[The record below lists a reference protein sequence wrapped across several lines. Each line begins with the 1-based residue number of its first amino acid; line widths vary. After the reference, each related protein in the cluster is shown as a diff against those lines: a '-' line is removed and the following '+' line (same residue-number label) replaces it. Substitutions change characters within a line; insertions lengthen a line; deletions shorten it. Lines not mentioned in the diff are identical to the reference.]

1 MFRKGD
7 ATMTKYVLLTAIG
20 PDRPGLVDEVSQK
33 LTERGLNIESS
44 RMAVLGGE
52 FAIIMLVA
60 GEPAAADR
68 LTADA
73 NEICGR
79 TGLQV
84 FLRPTIAPGQRAQ
97 ASSVPYRLVAAGMDH
112 QGIVHELSQ
121 VLHSFKVNIESLETR
136 VEPAPVSGTP
146 IFTMVAQVAVPADIK
161 IRELR
166 AALDERGDAAN
177 VDVEFEPG
185 A

>member
-1 MFRKGD
+1 
-7 ATMTKYVLLTAIG
+7 MTKYVLLTAIG

-33 LTERGLNIESS
+33 LAERGLNIESS

-68 LTADA
+68 LAADTADLS
-73 NEICGR
+73 GR

-84 FLRPTIAPGQRAQ
+84 FLKPTIAPGQRAS
-97 ASSVPYRLVAAGMDH
+97 ASSLPYRLVAAGMDH
-112 QGIVHELSQ
+112 QGIVHEVSQ
-121 VLHSFKVNIESLETR
+121 VLHSFKVNIESLETQ
-136 VEPAPVSGTP
+136 VAPAPVSGTP
-146 IFTMVAQVAVPADIK
+146 IFTMTAAVAVPAEVK

-166 AALDERGDAAN
+166 AALIDRGDALN

>member
-1 MFRKGD
+1 
-7 ATMTKYVLLTAIG
+7 MTQYVLLTAIG
-20 PDRPGLVDEVSQK
+20 PDRPGLVDEVSAK

-52 FAIIMLVA
+52 FAIIMLVS
-60 GEPAAADR
+60 GEPAAADK
-68 LTADA
+68 LAADA
-73 NEICGR
+73 AELSGR

-84 FLRPTIAPGQRAQ
+84 FLKPTIAPGQRALG
-97 ASSVPYRLVAAGMDH
+97 SSLPCRLVVAGMDH
-112 QGIVHELSQ
+112 QGIVHEISR
-121 VLHSFKVNIESLETR
+121 VLHQFKVNVEALETR

-146 IFTMVAQVAVPADIK
+146 IFTMVALVAVPVEVK
-161 IRELR
+161 IRGLR
-166 AALDERGDAAN
+166 AALIERGDALN